1 MITQREISRRAFQAE
16 KQDRV
21 IEKDYV
27 ITWLLLGI
35 PDSSL
40 EGLLAFKGGTALKK
54 VYFED
59 YRFSEDIDFTVLGDA
74 DAAVLLGS
82 LAEVTE
88 RLASDVGLIF
98 RVDEARAESRP
109 GSLTAY
115 VDFVGPL
122 QGALGS
128 RDIKFDFTFN
138 EMIVFPLI
146 TRRLISR
153 YSDSENLRKDIRVY
167 SLEEILV
174 EKMCALIGRTEPR
187 DLYDA
192 HFLLGLGDLDY
203 ESVLDGFSV
212 KAEKKGIDPTR
223 LLDVLREREP
233 TIARLWRNRLALQVD
248 DLPHLERVLR
258 ETRRAI
264 RKMGLK

>member
-128 RDIKFDFTFN
+128 RDIKFDFTFD
-138 EMIVFPLI
+138 EMIVF
-146 TRRLISR
+146 R
-153 YSDSENLRKDIRVY
+153 
-167 SLEEILV
+167 
-174 EKMCALIGRTEPR
+174 
-187 DLYDA
+187 
-192 HFLLGLGDLDY
+192 
-203 ESVLDGFSV
+203 
-212 KAEKKGIDPTR
+212 
-223 LLDVLREREP
+223 
-233 TIARLWRNRLALQVD
+233 
-248 DLPHLERVLR
+248 
-258 ETRRAI
+258 
-264 RKMGLK
+264 